1 MKLHAAMFC
10 MLIAASHAGLAEEV
24 SISEIIY
31 YNGTIAGQEI
41 AMSLEFIGSNVAG
54 GYVYKKY
61 KKPIDVTGEYKG
73 KKLNLAELHDGAV
86 AANIHAIKKDAAFE
100 GTWQDEKTYY
110 FRVKPASKSYKDLI
124 KSIAPSETGITIYF
138 KNGLNQE
145 IDADTLADS
154 LSITFEDFTFDGYP
168 DIRILELE
176 GGGNSSYI
184 YYGYDP
190 GTLQYVKSVSEIN
203 DLVNP
208 LVIHSKKLLSGFIK
222 DGCCSY
228 SVVTIDE
235 HQIRRAEYNYV
246 LGTGK
251 ERITDKFSKK
261 VVERSISKE
270 GFEVDYFSF
279 VQKKGSLQ

>member
-31 YNGTIAGQEI
+31 YNGTIASQEI

-54 GYVYKKY
+54 RYIYKKY

-73 KKLNLAELHDGAV
+73 RSLNLVELHDGVAV
-86 AANIHAIKKDAAFE
+86 ANIHAVKKDAAFE
-100 GTWQDEKTYY
+100 GVWQDKKTYP
-110 FRVKPASKSYKDLI
+110 FHVRSTSKSYKDLI
-124 KSIAPSETGITIYF
+124 KTIAPSEKGMTIYF
-138 KNGLNQE
+138 QNGLNQE
-145 IDADTLADS
+145 IDAGTLTDS

-184 YYGYDP
+184 YYEYDS
-190 GTLQYVKSVSEIN
+190 GTLRYIKSAPEIN
-203 DLVNP
+203 GLVNP
-208 LVIHSKKLLSGFIK
+208 LVIHGKKLLAGFIK

-228 SVVTIDE
+228 SVITIDE

-246 LGTGK
+246 QGAGK
-251 ERITDKFSKK
+251 ERITDKLSRR
-261 VVERSISKE
+261 VIVRPISKE
-270 GFEVDYFSF
+270 KFEVDYFSF
-279 VQKKGSLQ
+279 VQKGSLQ

>member
-10 MLIAASHAGLAEEV
+10 MLIAASHAGLAKEV

-31 YNGTIAGQEI
+31 YNGTIASQEI

-54 GYVYKKY
+54 KYIYKKY
-61 KKPIDVTGEYKG
+61 KKPIDVTGGYNG
-73 KKLNLAELHDGAV
+73 KNINLAELHDGAV

-100 GTWQDEKTYY
+100 GTWQDKKTYY
-110 FRVKPASKSYKDLI
+110 FHVKSASKSYKDLI
-124 KSIAPSETGITIYF
+124 KSIAPSERGITIYF

-145 IDADTLADS
+145 IDAGTLTDS

-168 DIRILELE
+168 DVRILELE

-184 YYGYDP
+184 YYEYDP
-190 GTLQYVKSVSEIN
+190 STLKYIKSAPEIN
-203 DLVNP
+203 GLINP
-208 LVIHSKKLLSGFIK
+208 LVIHGKKLLAGFIK

-246 LGTGK
+246 QGAGK
-251 ERITDKFSKK
+251 EKITDKYSQK
-261 VVERSISKE
+261 VVERPISKE
-270 GFEVDYFSF
+270 EFEVDYFSF
-279 VQKKGSLQ
+279 VQKGSLQ